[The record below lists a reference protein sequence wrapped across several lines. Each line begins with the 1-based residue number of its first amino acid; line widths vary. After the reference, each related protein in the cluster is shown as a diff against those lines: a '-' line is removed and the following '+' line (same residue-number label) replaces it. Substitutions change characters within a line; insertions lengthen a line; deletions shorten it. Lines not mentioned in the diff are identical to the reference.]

1 MTSNSLGAKSTLDVG
16 DKSFAYYSLA
26 AAEAAGAGDLSRL
39 PFSLKVLAE
48 NLLRNEDGKA
58 VTVDDIKALGGW
70 TKART
75 SESEINYHPARVLM
89 PDVSGI
95 PLLADMAAM
104 RDAMVRLGGD
114 PSVINPRTIIDLI
127 VDHSVMVDFAGTPD
141 AMARNV
147 EIEYQRNQERY
158 SFLKWAQTA
167 FKNVRIIPPGWGI
180 LHQINL
186 EYLARVVWSEEVDG
200 ETVAFPDCLIGMD
213 SHTPM
218 INGMGIFG
226 WGVGGLEA
234 GTAMLGQPV
243 SMLIPEVIGCRFTGA
258 LPEGATA
265 TDLVLTVTQTL
276 RDKGVVQKFVE
287 YCGPGLD
294 NLALTD
300 RATIANM
307 SPEYGATMGFFPVDA
322 ETVAFLR
329 LSGRDDAQCALVE
342 TYAKAQGMWRDADTP
357 EPMFTDRVEIDLGSI
372 EPSMAG
378 PYRPNQRRPLSQVP
392 AAYQEALG
400 DQTSK
405 PNQAPI
411 PVGEYDLG
419 HGAVAIAAITSCT
432 NTSNPAV
439 MIGAAL
445 LARKAVA
452 KGLTAKPWVKAS
464 LAPGSRIVAD
474 YLEAA
479 DLQKDMDAL
488 GFNLVGF
495 GCMTC
500 MGNSGPLDPA
510 IADAIEQNDLVVT
523 SVLSGNRNF
532 EGRVHP
538 QCRMNFLASP
548 PLVVAYALAGTVTAN
563 LQKDPL
569 GEDADGNPVYLK
581 DIWPTNAEI
590 QDVMAKTIT
599 PEMFK
604 SRYADIMDGGP
615 EWQALEAS
623 GGITFD
629 WDLDSDYMRQPPHF
643 STTERQPEQVSDIKG
658 ARPLVMVGDMTTT
671 DHISPVG
678 TIDVGGAA
686 GQYLIANGVEQK
698 DFNSFASRRTN
709 HDVMVRGTFAN
720 IRIRNEM
727 APGTEG
733 GFTRHMPSG
742 EEMTIFDASFQYQ
755 ADGVPLVVIGGSEY
769 GTGSSR
775 DWAAKGTK
783 LLGIKAIIAEG
794 LERIHRS
801 NLIGMGVLPL
811 QFKDGTT
818 RKTLKLD
825 GSETFDITGLE
836 SGITPRMD
844 VTCRITRADGS
855 SEGIPLTCR
864 LDTAVEVEYFENGG
878 MLHYILRQS
887 LGEAA

>member
-1 MTSNSLGAKSTLDVG
+1 MTSNSLGAKTTLDVG
-16 DKSFAYYSLA
+16 GKTYAYYSLA
-26 AAEAAGAGDLSRL
+26 AAEAAGAGDLARL

-48 NLLRNEDGKA
+48 NLLRNEDGRA
-58 VTVDDIKALGGW
+58 VTADDIKAIGGW
-70 TKART
+70 TKTRT
-75 SESEINYHPARVLM
+75 SEDEINYHPARVLM

-114 PSVINPRTIIDLI
+114 PAAINPRTPIDLI

-158 SFLKWAQTA
+158 AFLKWAQDA
-167 FKNVRIIPPGWGI
+167 YKNVRIIPPGWGI

-186 EYLARVVWSEEVDG
+186 EYLARVVWSEEIDG
-200 ETVAFPDCLIGMD
+200 ETVAYPDCLIGMD

-243 SMLIPEVIGCRFTGA
+243 SMLIPEVIGCRFTGE

-265 TDLVLTVTQTL
+265 TDLVLTVTETL
-276 RDKGVVQKFVE
+276 RAKGVVQKFVE

-294 NLALTD
+294 TLALTD

-322 ETVAFLR
+322 ETVAYLR

-342 TYAKAQGMWRDADTP
+342 AYAKAQGMWRDTDTP
-357 EPMFTDRVEIDLGSI
+357 EPVFTDRVEIDLGSV

-378 PYRPNQRRPLSQVP
+378 PYRPNQRTPLSQVP
-392 AAYQEALG
+392 AAFRDNLG
-400 DQTSK
+400 DQTGN
-405 PNQAPI
+405 PDQAPVAAGDFEI
-411 PVGEYDLG
+411 G

-452 KGLTAKPWVKAS
+452 KGLTAKPWVKGS

-500 MGNSGPLDPA
+500 MGNSGPLAPA
-510 IADAIEQNDLVVT
+510 IADAVEQNDLVVA

-538 QCRMNFLASP
+538 LCRMNFLASP

-563 LQKDPL
+563 LREDPL

-581 DIWPTNAEI
+581 DIWPSNAEI
-590 QDVMAKTIT
+590 QEVMAKTIT
-599 PEMFK
+599 PAMFK

-623 GGITFD
+623 GGITFA
-629 WDLDSDYMRQPPHF
+629 WDESSDYMRQPPHF
-643 STTERQPEQVSDIKG
+643 STTERQPVPVCDIKG

-678 TIDVGGAA
+678 TIDAGGAA
-686 GQYLIANGVEQK
+686 GQYLIANGVAQK

-733 GFTRHMPSG
+733 GFTRHMPDG
-742 EEMTIFDASFQYQ
+742 EQMTIFDASAKYQ

-775 DWAAKGTK
+775 DWAAKGSK

-811 QFKDGTT
+811 QFKPGTT

-825 GSETFDITGLE
+825 GSESFDITGLE
-836 SGITPRMD
+836 DGITPRMD
-844 VTCRITRADGS
+844 VQCRITRADGTQ
-855 SEGIPLTCR
+855 EDIPLTCR
-864 LDTAVEVEYFENGG
+864 LDTAVEVDYYENGG

>member
-16 DKSFAYYSLA
+16 GKSFAYYSLT

-58 VTVDDIKALGGW
+58 VTVDDIKALGAW
-70 TKART
+70 TEART
-75 SESEINYHPARVLM
+75 SDSEINYHPARVLM

-95 PLLADMAAM
+95 PLLADLSAM

-114 PSVINPRTIIDLI
+114 PSAINPRTIIDLI

-243 SMLIPEVIGCRFTGA
+243 SMLIPEVIGCRLTGA

-329 LSGRDDAQCALVE
+329 MSGRDDAQCALVE
-342 TYAKAQGMWRDADTP
+342 SYAKAQGMWRDADTP
-357 EPMFTDRVEIDLGSI
+357 DPVFTDRVEIDLGSI

-405 PNQAPI
+405 PDQAPVPTGDFDI
-411 PVGEYDLG
+411 G

-445 LARKAVA
+445 LARNAVA

-474 YLEAA
+474 YLQAA

-548 PLVVAYALAGTVTAN
+548 PTRSISRISGR
-563 LQKDPL
+563 
-569 GEDADGNPVYLK
+569 
-581 DIWPTNAEI
+581 PTR
-590 QDVMAKTIT
+590 
-599 PEMFK
+599 K
-604 SRYADIMDGGP
+604 SR
-615 EWQALEAS
+615 
-623 GGITFD
+623 T
-629 WDLDSDYMRQPPHF
+629 
-643 STTERQPEQVSDIKG
+643 
-658 ARPLVMVGDMTTT
+658 
-671 DHISPVG
+671 
-678 TIDVGGAA
+678 
-686 GQYLIANGVEQK
+686 
-698 DFNSFASRRTN
+698 
-709 HDVMVRGTFAN
+709 
-720 IRIRNEM
+720 
-727 APGTEG
+727 
-733 GFTRHMPSG
+733 
-742 EEMTIFDASFQYQ
+742 
-755 ADGVPLVVIGGSEY
+755 
-769 GTGSSR
+769 
-775 DWAAKGTK
+775 
-783 LLGIKAIIAEG
+783 
-794 LERIHRS
+794 
-801 NLIGMGVLPL
+801 
-811 QFKDGTT
+811 
-818 RKTLKLD
+818 
-825 GSETFDITGLE
+825 
-836 SGITPRMD
+836 
-844 VTCRITRADGS
+844 
-855 SEGIPLTCR
+855 
-864 LDTAVEVEYFENGG
+864 
-878 MLHYILRQS
+878 
-887 LGEAA
+887 

>member
-16 DKSFAYYSLA
+16 DKSFAYYSLT

-58 VTVDDIKALGGW
+58 VTVDDVKALGKW
-70 TKART
+70 TGART
-75 SESEINYHPARVLM
+75 SDSEINYHPARVLM

-95 PLLADMAAM
+95 PLLADLSAM

-114 PSVINPRTIIDLI
+114 PSAINPRTIIDLI

-243 SMLIPEVIGCRFTGA
+243 SMLIPEVVGCRFIGA

-276 RDKGVVQKFVE
+276 REKGVVQKFVE

-322 ETVAFLR
+322 ETVTFLR

-342 TYAKAQGMWRDADTP
+342 AYAKAQGMWRDTDTP
-357 EPMFTDRVEIDLGSI
+357 EPVFTDRVEIDLGSI

-400 DQTSK
+400 DQTSQ
-405 PNQAPI
+405 PDQAPVS
-411 PVGEYDLG
+411 VGDFDLG

-445 LARKAVA
+445 LARNAVA

-569 GEDADGNPVYLK
+569 GEDGDGNPVYLK

-604 SRYADIMDGGP
+604 SRYADIMNGGP

-643 STTERQPEQVSDIKG
+643 STTERQPEPVSDIKG

-686 GQYLIANGVEQK
+686 GQYLIANGVAQK
-698 DFNSFASRRTN
+698 DFNSFAARRTN

-742 EEMTIFDASFQYQ
+742 EQMTIFDASSQYQ

-783 LLGIKAIIAEG
+783 LLGIKAIISEG

-855 SEGIPLTCR
+855 SEDIPLTCR
-864 LDTAVEVEYFENGG
+864 LDTAVEVEYYENGG

>member
-16 DKSFAYYSLA
+16 GKSFAYYSLT

-58 VTVDDIKALGGW
+58 VTVDDVKALGTW
-70 TKART
+70 TEART
-75 SESEINYHPARVLM
+75 SDSEINYHPARVLM

-95 PLLADMAAM
+95 PLLADLSAM

-114 PSVINPRTIIDLI
+114 PSAINPRTIIDLI

-243 SMLIPEVIGCRFTGA
+243 SMLIPEVIGCRLTGA

-276 RDKGVVQKFVE
+276 RDKAVVQKFVE

-307 SPEYGATMGFFPVDA
+307 SPEYGATMGFFPIDA

-329 LSGRDDAQCALVE
+329 MSGRDDAQCALVE
-342 TYAKAQGMWRDADTP
+342 SYAKAQGMWRDADTP
-357 EPMFTDRVEIDLGSI
+357 DPVFTDRVEIDLGSI

-405 PNQAPI
+405 PDQAPVPTGDFDI
-411 PVGEYDLG
+411 G

-445 LARKAVA
+445 LARNAVA

-604 SRYADIMDGGP
+604 SRYADIMNGGP

-643 STTERQPEQVSDIKG
+643 STTERQPEPVSDIKG

-686 GQYLIANGVEQK
+686 GQYLIANGVAQK
-698 DFNSFASRRTN
+698 DFNSFAARRTN

-720 IRIRNEM
+720 IRIRNEL

-742 EEMTIFDASFQYQ
+742 EQMTIFDASSQYQ

-783 LLGIKAIIAEG
+783 LLGVKAIIAEG

-811 QFKDGTT
+811 QFKAGTT

-844 VTCRITRADGS
+844 VTCRITRADGT
-855 SEGIPLTCR
+855 SEEIPLTCR
-864 LDTAVEVEYFENGG
+864 LDTAVEVEYYENGG

>member
-16 DKSFAYYSLA
+16 GKSFAYYSLT

-58 VTVDDIKALGGW
+58 VTVDDVKALGTW
-70 TKART
+70 TEART
-75 SESEINYHPARVLM
+75 SDSEINYHPARVLM

-95 PLLADMAAM
+95 PLLADLSAM

-114 PSVINPRTIIDLI
+114 PSAINPRTIIDLI

-243 SMLIPEVIGCRFTGA
+243 SMLIPEVIGCRLTGA

-276 RDKGVVQKFVE
+276 RDKAVVQKFVE

-307 SPEYGATMGFFPVDA
+307 SPEYGATMGFFPIDA

-329 LSGRDDAQCALVE
+329 MSGRDDAQCALVE
-342 TYAKAQGMWRDADTP
+342 SYAKAQGMWRDADTP
-357 EPMFTDRVEIDLGSI
+357 DPVFTDRVEIDLGSI

-405 PNQAPI
+405 PDQAPVPTGDFDI
-411 PVGEYDLG
+411 G

-445 LARKAVA
+445 LARNAVA

-604 SRYADIMDGGP
+604 SRYADIMNGGP

-629 WDLDSDYMRQPPHF
+629 WNLDSDYMRQPPHF
-643 STTERQPEQVSDIKG
+643 STTERQPEPVSDIKG

-686 GQYLIANGVEQK
+686 GQYLIANGVAQK
-698 DFNSFASRRTN
+698 DFNSFAARRTN

-720 IRIRNEM
+720 IRIRNEL

-742 EEMTIFDASFQYQ
+742 EQMTIFDASSQYQ

-783 LLGIKAIIAEG
+783 LLGVKAIIAEG

-811 QFKDGTT
+811 QFKAGTT

-844 VTCRITRADGS
+844 VTCRITRADGT
-855 SEGIPLTCR
+855 SEEIPLTCR
-864 LDTAVEVEYFENGG
+864 LDTAVEVEYYENGG